1 MATQVPIPVDQQSE
15 IRISPVTPITVE
27 YAPRT
32 LRMHIVA
39 ESELDAIASLSNS
52 IHIGFVGASIGS
64 LIAFG
69 IVLATVQL
77 TDPLLHATF
86 VGLTWISGVFTVY
99 FGVRAYLDY
108 RASKE
113 KLNQLKGKKPVH

>member
-1 MATQVPIPVDQQSE
+1 MDSRAPIEVDQQSE
-15 IRISPVTPITVE
+15 IRISPITPVTVE
-27 YAPRT
+27 FAPRT
-32 LRMHIVA
+32 LRMHLVA
-39 ESELDAIASLSNS
+39 ESELDTIASLSNS
-52 IHIGFVGASIGS
+52 IHIGFAGASVGS

-77 TDPLLHATF
+77 TDPLLHASF
-86 VGLTWISGVFTVY
+86 VGLTWISGVFTIY

-113 KLNQLKGKKPVH
+113 KLNQLKSKKAAQ